1 MICNSNNESEIAVTT
16 HAETLATVRGS
27 GRRVTLQRQ
36 IVLDVIETAEKHLD
50 AESIFQRAREKD
62 PNISLA
68 TIYRTLSVLTEMGL
82 VDRSYLAR
90 SHQREHY
97 EPVGAPKHHH
107 FTCLDCHQVIE
118 FQSPGLSQ
126 LIGHV
131 QEELGVEVLHTCIY
145 VEGYCSKCAPK
156 HNLEK
161 ERA

>member
-1 MICNSNNESEIAVTT
+1 MTT
-16 HAETLATVRGS
+16 HAETLATVRES

-50 AESIFQRAREKD
+50 AETIFQRAREKD

-68 TIYRTLSVLTEMGL
+68 TVYRTLAVLTEMGL

-90 SHQREHY
+90 NHEREHY

-126 LIGHV
+126 LICQL
-131 QEELGVEVLHTCIY
+131 QEELGVEVLHACIC
-145 VEGYCSKCAPK
+145 VEGYCPECAAK
-156 HNLEK
+156 HNVEK
-161 ERA
+161 ERE

>member
-1 MICNSNNESEIAVTT
+1 VTT
-16 HAETLATVRGS
+16 HAETLATVRES

-50 AESIFQRAREKD
+50 AETIFQRAREKD

-68 TIYRTLSVLTEMGL
+68 TVYRTLAVLTEMGL

-90 SHQREHY
+90 NHEREHY

-126 LIGHV
+126 LIGQL
-131 QEELGVEVLHTCIY
+131 QEELGVEVLHTCMC
-145 VEGYCSKCAPK
+145 VEGYCSECTPK
-156 HNLEK
+156 HNMNK
-161 ERA
+161 ERE

>member
-1 MICNSNNESEIAVTT
+1 MTT
-16 HAETLATVRGS
+16 HAETLATVRES

-36 IVLDVIETAEKHLD
+36 IVLNVIETAEKHLD

-68 TIYRTLSVLTEMGL
+68 TVYRTLAVLTEMGL

-90 SHQREHY
+90 NHEREHY

-118 FQSPGLSQ
+118 FQSPGLNQ
-126 LIGHV
+126 LIGQF
-131 QEELGVEVLHTCIY
+131 QEELGVQVLHACIC
-145 VEGYCSKCAPK
+145 VEGYCSECTPK
-156 HNLEK
+156 HIVEK
-161 ERA
+161 QRE

>member
-1 MICNSNNESEIAVTT
+1 MTT

-50 AESIFQRAREKD
+50 AETIFQRAREKD
-62 PNISLA
+62 SNISLA
-68 TIYRTLSVLTEMGL
+68 TVYRTLAVLTEMGL

-90 SHQREHY
+90 NHEREHY

-126 LIGHV
+126 LIGQL
-131 QEELGVEVLHTCIY
+131 QEELGVEVLHACIC
-145 VEGYCSKCAPK
+145 VEGYCSECTPK
-156 HNLEK
+156 HNVEK
-161 ERA
+161 ERE

>member
-1 MICNSNNESEIAVTT
+1 MTT
-16 HAETLATVRGS
+16 HAESLATVRGS

-50 AESIFQRAREKD
+50 AETIFQRAREKD

-68 TIYRTLSVLTEMGL
+68 TVYRTLAVLTEMGL

-90 SHQREHY
+90 NHEREHY

-126 LIGHV
+126 LICQL
-131 QEELGVEVLHTCIY
+131 QEELGVEVLHACIC
-145 VEGYCSKCAPK
+145 VEGYCPECAAK
-156 HNLEK
+156 HNVEK
-161 ERA
+161 ERK